1 MSNMI
6 LFLPELIPGNI
17 PLIIKW
23 IMYVL
28 LWKFFKFVIWGTPN
42 WAIIIFMWLS
52 TQWNVQLQSFPQS
65 TKSSPFLNFVCIIY
79 LFFISLVLYLVHKHV
94 SIHPCI
100 CLHICSISS
109 PIKKKLWFK
118 ISNGSFNW
126 VIEILMTISGW
137 FVYNLVHCFEQD
149 LHIE

>member
-52 TQWNVQLQSFPQS
+52 SQWNVQLQSEW
-65 TKSSPFLNFVCIIY
+65 
-79 LFFISLVLYLVHKHV
+79 FFFLVHIYWYLTFLVCFTNNFMNSK
-94 SIHPCI
+94 CR
-100 CLHICSISS
+100 CAMA
-109 PIKKKLWFK
+109 
-118 ISNGSFNW
+118 SFLIDGY
-126 VIEILMTISGW
+126 IEINSEIFVEMTLFLLIQYICTSYIFPGKCSANAIFICCSGATYFW
-137 FVYNLVHCFEQD
+137 
-149 LHIE
+149 